1 MPSRTDHVLWELGR
15 QEKIEPSY
23 SKERF
28 KFPPFWLKFTEPEID
43 SSTFKYCLRGGLKV
57 LSPDF
62 VIFHPAQRGMVTA
75 ISGAMNALSKASTPE
90 EYGRVKS
97 VQSLSRPSMG
107 IDNLAI
113 PCLAFVG
120 RGSEEEVAASSRLLV
135 EASADVF
142 AEAGLALPMDAL
154 PLALMPE
161 RERPSRLPPPA
172 TLRVPI
178 LATPLAP

>member
-15 QEKIEPSY
+15 QEKIEPRY

-28 KFPPFWLKFTEPEID
+28 KFPPFWLKFTDPEIALPD
-43 SSTFKYCLRGGLKV
+43 YKSFLAEGVKV

-62 VIFHPAQRGMVTA
+62 VIFHPAQRRMSKV
-75 ISGAMNALSKASTPE
+75 ISSAMNSLSKASRPE
-90 EYGRVKS
+90 DFGRVRS
-97 VQSLSRPSMG
+97 IPGAAMPSMG
-107 IDNLAI
+107 FNNLGI

-142 AEAGLALPMDAL
+142 AKVGLDLPMDTL
-154 PLALMPE
+154 PLALMTE
-161 RERPSRLPPPA
+161 RERPSRLPVPA